1 MGIDFLKTNNKII
14 VPFTSILLSV
24 PNRCRVEL
32 MFILEMQNVALNI
45 NNFPLVLQCS
55 RELCC
60 IPHSSFTLQEQLHGL
75 S

>member
-45 NNFPLVLQCS
+45 NNFPLVLQENCAVFLILPS
-55 RELCC
+55 
-60 IPHSSFTLQEQLHGL
+60 PFKSSCMG
-75 S
+75 